1 MKTGSILAGLDD
13 TLQVGDYNVDPFGV
27 LEVDDIEVDGL
38 EVFLYFLKEEIDLDQ
53 LQLQTSN
60 LNIDNWRHLID
71 TAEYIFQSET
81 VKEYVLRFVWWICN
95 EIVYGDQ
102 FTHNYGYTPGSVRIY
117 KISKRESLYK
127 SIPLYIYN
135 CISSYNDTYAIELTL
150 PTGNSLTI
158 RFKNKIN
165 KL

>member
-13 TLQVGDYNVDPFGV
+13 TLQIGDYNVDPFGV

-38 EVFLYFLKEEIDLDQ
+38 EVFLYFLKEEIDLNH

-60 LNIDNWRHLID
+60 LNIDSWSHLTD
-71 TAEYIFQSET
+71 TAAFIVQSKIT
-81 VKEYVLRFVWWICN
+81 KEYVLRFVWWICN

-102 FTHNYGYTPGSVRIY
+102 FTPNHRFSPGGVSIR
-117 KISKRESLYK
+117 KISKQDSLYK
-127 SIPLYIYN
+127 TIPLYIYN
-135 CISSYNDTYAIELTL
+135 CISSYNDTYKIELTL